1 MKKLTRHSLM
11 AFAAALMLTAC
22 QGKPFQKL
30 ANFTEEATEATFE
43 VMKSLD
49 DDLGYREAQE
59 KIAEAT
65 KSYAEKAKKIHKD
78 LDGTEIETVATEET
92 GLTIKKDFTVSLEE
106 DDYETKLMLYAKAE
120 IGEDAPTNHVSAIGY
135 DGDTP
140 VLILA
145 SEYYSDNDISIN
157 KEDGTVSFQLK
168 TDASNAKQLGT
179 VDKIVLTVDN
189 ELANKLYEEQRER
202 KKEMWRDLAD

>member
-1 MKKLTRHSLM
+1 M

-22 QGKPFQKL
+22 QGKPFKKL

-120 IGEDAPTNHVSAIGY
+120 IGEDAPTGDVSAIGY

-140 VLILA
+140 VMILA
-145 SEYYSDNDISIN
+145 SRYYSDNSINFN

-202 KKEMWRDLAD
+202 EKEMWRDLAD